1 MSDLTALKAATTL
14 SHVAHILDIKPGM
27 LSFQLY
33 KKPKATLYKK
43 FEIPKSHGGTREI
56 SAPEKDLKFIQ
67 HRLSLLLQ
75 RCVEEINVA
84 SGHVETEKNPGIAH
98 GFKRKHSIMS
108 NARAHQT
115 RRYVFNVDLHDF
127 FGTIHIGRI
136 IGFFTKD
143 KSFALHPKV
152 ALVLAQI
159 ACHEGKL
166 PQGSPCSPVISNL
179 IGHMMDVQ
187 LVRLATATGCTYT
200 RYADDLT
207 FSSNKQSFPSRV
219 AKQTDEDKDIWTLGV
234 GLKRIVKRSGFSF
247 NDKKTRMQY
256 KDSRQEVTGLTVN
269 RKINA
274 HKDYRNTV
282 RAMVHRLITTGSFE
296 YIYKSVDDK
305 GVEAVKTE
313 PGKTSE
319 LRGMLAFIDHVE
331 QYHLKTHKDQH
342 PEVTP
347 SRSREKLFR
356 QFLLYDR
363 FYASSLPVVLCEGE
377 TDNIYLTHAIHRL
390 AADFPNLATK
400 DLAGKVKLNVR
411 LHKYLP
417 KLTGRILHLKGGTGQ
432 LGLFVKDYAKHIT
445 TIFKA
450 PGGQHPVIVLIDNDS
465 GQQSVMKEVSKIVKG
480 PISLSADS
488 IHVGGNLYVVLTP
501 LNPPAI
507 ESYIEQCFDAD
518 ALGAELQGKTFKHKN
533 VDPEKNYGKAIFA
546 KAVVRTN
553 PTKINFDGF
562 KPLLARIQSVITE
575 HSSKIAAAASK
586 TATLA
591 APTT

>member
-43 FEIPKSHGGTREI
+43 FKIPKSYGGTREI
-56 SAPEKDLKFIQ
+56 WAPEKDLKFIQ

-75 RCVEEINVA
+75 RCAEEINIA
-84 SGHVETEKNPGIAH
+84 RGHVEDENNPGIAH

-127 FGTIHIGRI
+127 FGTIHIGRV

-143 KSFALHPKV
+143 KEFALHPKV

-159 ACHEGKL
+159 ACHEAKL

-207 FSSNKQSFPSRV
+207 FSTNKNPFPSRV
-219 AKQTDEDKDIWTLGV
+219 AKQTDDDKDIWIPGI

-269 RKINA
+269 RKINSRS
-274 HKDYRNTV
+274 DYRNTV

-296 YIYKSVDDK
+296 CIYKSTDEK
-305 GVEAVKTE
+305 GVEAVKKE
-313 PGKTSE
+313 PGKTHE

-331 QYHLKTHKDQH
+331 QYHLKVHKAQL
-342 PEVTP
+342 PEPVA

-363 FYASSLPVVLCEGE
+363 FYASGLPVVVCEGE

-390 AADFPNLATK
+390 VADFPNLATK
-400 DLAGKVKLNVR
+400 DPAGKVKLNVR

-432 LGLFVKDYAKHIT
+432 LGQFVKDYAKHIT
-445 TIFKA
+445 SIFKA
-450 PGGQHPVIVLIDNDS
+450 PAGQHPVIVLIDNDS
-465 GQQSVMKEVSKIVKG
+465 GQQSVMKEVSKIVKA
-480 PISLSADS
+480 PIPLAADW
-488 IHVGGNLYVVLTP
+488 IHVTGNLYVVLTP
-501 LNPPAI
+501 LVPPTT
-507 ESYIEQCFDAD
+507 ESYIEQCFDAKTL
-518 ALGAELQGKTFKHKN
+518 AVELHGKTFKHKN
-533 VDPEKNYGKAIFA
+533 VDPEKNYGKAIFS
-546 KAVVRTN
+546 KAVVREDAG
-553 PTKINFDGF
+553 KINFDGF
-562 KPLLARIQSVITE
+562 KPLLTRIQGVIDAHGLTVA
-575 HSSKIAAAASK
+575 STAAA
-586 TATLA
+586 TAA
-591 APTT
+591 APTLTK